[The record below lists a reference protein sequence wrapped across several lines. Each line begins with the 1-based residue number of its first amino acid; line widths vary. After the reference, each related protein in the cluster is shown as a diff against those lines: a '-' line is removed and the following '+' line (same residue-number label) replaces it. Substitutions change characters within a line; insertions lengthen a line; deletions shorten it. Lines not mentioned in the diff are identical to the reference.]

1 MFMSSITPEHADTVE
16 LHLLWCLQDS
26 FLYEFP
32 PACNPKDLPKMA
44 PSHEMGM
51 KRMRQEQ
58 HNRGSGR

>member
-1 MFMSSITPEHADTVE
+1 MQTL